1 MDYHL
6 ILPKLYVGSYP
17 GRADDIKLLKQQAGV
32 TAVLNLQTDDDM
44 RHFKL
49 DWDSLLG
56 HYRNSAIDVRRVPVR
71 DFDPDDLEVRLP
83 GCVSILNELMQ
94 SSQTVYLH
102 CSAGTGRSPTVAIA
116 YLFWCCDWDLDRAIT
131 HVTQCRPCSPSI
143 EVISLATARVGR
155 VAPT

>member
-1 MDYHL
+1 M
-6 ILPKLYVGSYP
+6 
-17 GRADDIKLLKQQAGV
+17 
-32 TAVLNLQTDDDM
+32 
-44 RHFKL
+44 
-49 DWDSLLG
+49 
-56 HYRNSAIDVRRVPVR
+56 DVRQMPVAY
-71 DFDPDDLEVRLP
+71 FVQHDLEVKLLT
-83 GCVSILNELMQ
+83 CVFMLNELMQ
-94 SSQTVYLH
+94 SGQTVYLH